1 MKLAI
6 MQPYFFPYIGYFQL
20 LNAVDKFV
28 FYDDVNYIKGGW
40 INRNRLFL
48 AGAVRYITVPLA
60 GASSFEKI
68 SKICVKTGDEWVK
81 SMLSSVSQSY
91 CKAPFYKPV
100 QDLLEGVLGSH
111 NGNIAALA
119 KNSIIAVADYI
130 GISTDFVHSSVIYG
144 NQEKNG
150 VERVLDICR
159 IETADEYWNLPGGRS
174 LYSTDVFEKNG
185 IDLKFV
191 DVSIQPYQQHTTEFQ
206 SGLSVLDVLM
216 YNEPSNVLAML
227 NVGMQS

>member
-48 AGAVRYITVPLA
+48 AGDVRYITVPLA

-68 SKICVKTGDEWVK
+68 SKICVRTGDEWVK
-81 SMLSSVSQSY
+81 TMLSSVSQSY

-100 QDLLEGVLGSH
+100 QGLLDGVLASH
-111 NGNIAALA
+111 NGTIASLA
-119 KNSIIAVADYI
+119 KNSIIAVANYV
-130 GISTDFVHSSVIYG
+130 GIQANFVHSSAIYG
-144 NQEKNG
+144 NQEIKG
-150 VERVLDICR
+150 AERVLDICR
-159 IETADEYWNLPGGRS
+159 IEEADEYWNLPGGRK
-174 LYSTDVFEKNG
+174 LYSADIFKKNG

-191 DVSIQPYQQHTTEFQ
+191 DVSVDPYQQNSTDFLP
-206 SGLSVLDVLM
+206 GLSIIDVLM
-216 YNEPSNVLAML
+216 YNESSSVLAML
-227 NVGMQS
+227 NPAG